1 MNIAL
6 LLEMA
11 AEAAPD
17 RIGLVC
23 DGKRWSYGELLSAAR
38 GAVEL
43 IEASGASHVALLDE
57 FERSGGDRA
66 VRCWNGGRALLPA

>member
-23 DGKRWSYGELLSAAR
+23 DGKRWSYAQLLAAAR
-38 GAVEL
+38 GAAAL
-43 IEASGASHVALLDE
+43 IEASGSSHVALLDE
-57 FERSGGDRA
+57 SSDAA
-66 VRCWNGGRALLPA
+66 VVALFGAGLAGVP